1 LKKTFRAV
9 LEPLR
14 GNLGWV
20 IARVPFDATKVWKER
35 KGLRVQGTVNGF
47 AFRSSLFS
55 EKEGGYFLL
64 INKVMQK
71 NAHAGVGAMVEVVL
85 WPDLESRDETVPAE
99 LEKIFAKQKKL
110 RAFYDELSPSAKAD
124 ISKTITSPKSAEA
137 RVRQAE
143 RMAERFLLTMEG
155 ERELPPILRMLF
167 QRHPKA
173 QAGWNAMTAVQRRG
187 HLMGIFYYQG
197 PEAREKR
204 AMKAVEE
211 SESAGQRVSKSS
223 ANPETPE

>member
-1 LKKTFRAV
+1 MKKTFRAV

-20 IARVPFDATKVWKER
+20 IARVPFDATKAWKER

-55 EKEGGYFLL
+55 EKESGYFLL

-124 ISKTITSPKSAEA
+124 ISKTITGPKSADA
-137 RVRQAE
+137 RARQAE

-173 QAGWNAMTAVQRRG
+173 QAGWHAMTAVQRRG

-211 SESAGQRVSKSS
+211 SESAARRVSKSP
-223 ANPETPE
+223 ANTKTPE

>member
-55 EKEGGYFLL
+55 EKESGYFLL

-71 NAHAGVGAMVEVVL
+71 NAHAGVGAIVEMVL

-124 ISKTITSPKSAEA
+124 ISKTINGPKSAEA

-211 SESAGQRVSKSS
+211 SESAGQRVRKS
-223 ANPETPE
+223 AV